1 MKNIS
6 FYSLDYN
13 VEFLEVTLTLLLACS
28 ALFCACSNAQK
39 ENNSNINPKNK
50 TMVVYFSA
58 TGTTAKVAEQ
68 IAQALNT
75 EALEIAPQPAYTKED
90 LDWTNKESR
99 SSVEMNDSTCRPAIG
114 AIDIHDADTIYL
126 GYPIWWNLAPRQVYT
141 FLESIKLEGK
151 TIIPFATSG
160 SSPIENSA
168 KVLKETYPAANWKEG
183 RLLNN
188 ATDEDIK
195 AFVK

>member
-1 MKNIS
+1 MKR
-6 FYSLDYN
+6 L
-13 VEFLEVTLTLLLACS
+13 LTLLLACG
-28 ALFCACSNAQK
+28 ALFCSCNTTQK
-39 ENNSNINPKNK
+39 DSNSNVNPKTN

-75 EALEIAPQPAYTKED
+75 EALEIAPQPAYTQED

-99 SSVEMNDSTCRPAIG
+99 SSVEMNDSTCRPAIA

-141 FLESIKLEGK
+141 FLESINLEGK

-160 SSPIENSA
+160 SSAIDNSA

-183 RLLNN
+183 KLLNN
-188 ATDEDIK
+188 ATEEDTK
-195 AFVK
+195 AFVEGR